1 MKPFL
6 VDYTDA
12 YILVTGNTTVTGGDD
27 NTKVAFKNCHPFTR
41 SKIHLNYEHVETAD
55 NLDLVFDMFNLIEY
69 SDNYSDSTAFC
80 IIIKD
85 KNHFQIMQTF
95 DNSSSLKDKSSLLGN
110 STAVNANVDPNN
122 PLAHRFGRILKL

>member
-95 DNSSSLKDKSSLLGN
+95 DNSSSLKDKSTLLGN